1 MLQKRQSS
9 NRMMPCRIYAQ
20 SCAPF
25 IKPTHPDVSTD
36 TTHPL
41 LPAGTHPPLLLPT
54 HTQLP
59 PPPPIRHCTLSKAVT
74 QKQIWLHTFIVVLFQ
89 PICVFWPRSYMSPPP
104 CLLAPPPQLHLAVLT
119 SNHKQPQANVTMYTQ
134 VRTEADLIRSLKE
147 VQSEEH
153 SHK

>member
-1 MLQKRQSS
+1 MLRVVPLSS
-9 NRMMPCRIYAQ
+9 NPPTQTFQLTPPTLYCLLE
-20 SCAPF
+20 
-25 IKPTHPDVSTD
+25 PTHPFSF
-36 TTHPL
+36 P
-41 LPAGTHPPLLLPT
+41 
-54 HTQLP
+54 HTPSCP